1 MRQGNLKKSMS
12 KRLEVV
18 MKSLKSIKTQEKQV
32 NLNNPKKMNQSLN
45 IFKKL
50 KEAQLKLEEEK
61 ALLQV
66 ALKSIRKIKNSDC
79 IN

>member
-1 MRQGNLKKSMS
+1 
-12 KRLEVV
+12 

-32 NLNNPKKMNQSLN
+32 NLNNPKKMNRSLN

-66 ALKSIRKIKNSDC
+66 ALKSIKKN
-79 IN
+79 

>member
-1 MRQGNLKKSMS
+1 MS

-50 KEAQLKLEEEK
+50 KEAQIKLEEEK
-61 ALLQV
+61 LYYKLL
-66 ALKSIRKIKNSDC
+66 
-79 IN
+79 